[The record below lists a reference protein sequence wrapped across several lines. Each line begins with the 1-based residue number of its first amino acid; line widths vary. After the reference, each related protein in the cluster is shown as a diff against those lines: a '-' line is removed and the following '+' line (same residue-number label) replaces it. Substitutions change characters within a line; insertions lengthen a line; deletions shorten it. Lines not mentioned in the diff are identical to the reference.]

1 MNRRRKSL
9 LVVLLILV
17 LAPIALGGIGTVEL
31 AIWLLLLVA
40 WLLAFAF
47 WAKNADTDA
56 ARVGPPA

>member
-17 LAPIALGGIGTVEL
+17 LAPIGLGGLGTVEL
-31 AIWLLLLVA
+31 GIWLLLLGA
-40 WLLAFAF
+40 WILALVF